1 MEWKT
6 IIEPFKIKSVEPL
19 GLTTREERLTAL
31 EQAHYNL
38 FNIRAEKVLID
49 LLTDSGTGAMS
60 AAQWGGI
67 MVGDESYAGA
77 RSYYNFEAEIKGLID
92 QTINARALEP
102 KLKAAAATIELF
114 DQAQLKGCVVR
125 AQRILYKRAITPA
138 NDSGLLAVA
147 DYANQYHLSDILK
160 PGYLIHYLFRLG
172 RPFTAADV
180 LQFKLAGTKYGREHP
195 GDCRRRY
202 ENLMNIMDAA

>member
-1 MEWKT
+1 MDQ
-6 IIEPFKIKSVEPL
+6 
-19 GLTTREERLTAL
+19 TAL
-31 EQAHYNL
+31 IATFRRIILANELDNSLAHVHKFSDPDGVRSGKSGWSFGISQFDLKNNPIAAACL
-38 FNIRAEKVLID
+38 RACGF
-49 LLTDSGTGAMS
+49 S
-60 AAQWGGI
+60 
-67 MVGDESYAGA
+67 
-77 RSYYNFEAEIKGLID
+77 EAEIKGLID